1 MNIQKIKKIKKYHT
15 IISFIIF
22 CVTLVYGISKINLPI
37 TSEALSRFGTYKE
50 TNFIWISSLLLI
62 MTSIWINSTTISEW
76 NLKYKRLTKIL
87 FNISLF
93 GIFNVA
99 FINMDYNKILHN
111 ISAGIFFFFYTIS
124 IFFTGVQMIKNDFR
138 IAISSILISIFMLV
152 NILWLIHRIQSIPEI
167 LFIVLSFIWNFI
179 IIYSIEFKKLLK
191 FFGF

>member
-93 GIFNVA
+93 GLFNVA

>member
-62 MTSIWINSTTISEW
+62 MASIWINSTTISEW

-93 GIFNVA
+93 GLFNVA

-138 IAISSILISIFMLV
+138 IAISSILISTFMLV